1 MKNIYDTLEFN
12 QIKNRIKAFCVGA
25 LARDKIE
32 ALVPYQD
39 LDDLKLAQQYLNQ
52 AMHLIFKYGRL
63 PIGHYQDVEPLLL
76 KATKD
81 GTLFGEDFVQIVYLL
96 NNVKE
101 IENYISEKEVAE
113 NELLQLCNQ
122 LELPKHLLK
131 EINRCIDSS
140 GNVLDSASPEL
151 RRIRR
156 QILSIEANIRTKIEQ
171 VKVANKDYLSQEAI
185 STRNNHLVLPV
196 KAGNK
201 NTVKGIVHAVSA
213 TGQTMFI
220 EPEVIVAMN
229 NQLVHARDDER
240 REVNRILMML
250 SGMVKDNYDIL
261 HDDQEIVVEI
271 DAIFAKAHY
280 GVKIDGIVPEVSDD
294 YDNFS
299 LIRARHPLIDKD
311 EVVANNIVLN
321 APKRMLLISGSNTG
335 GKTVVLKTAGLLSLM
350 ALCAMALPCN
360 QASVPMFDQ
369 ICVDLGDEQSI
380 EQSLSTFSS
389 HMKRLV
395 EITDE
400 ATEKSLVLLDE
411 IGSGTDPKEGQ
422 SIAEAI
428 LRYLHQVNPIIIAST
443 HYSGLKEFA
452 KNEEYILVA
461 AVEFDQ
467 ELMRPTYR
475 LIEGSVGNSYAIEIS
490 ARLGLKPEIVALASQ
505 IKECS
510 LTDSDKL
517 LEKLQNELTQAQI
530 ERDRLEALSNEA
542 EVKMNKYNR
551 MINHFEKQK
560 DDLMEK
566 AKKDANKLLEEAKQ
580 EVDLVVEDLKQQAVL
595 KQHVVIDAKRNLDLL
610 KHEEKKIINEQKH
623 EYQVGDIVKVLSAN
637 RQGEVL
643 SINRKGILTIDMSGL
658 KLNAK
663 AEEVSFI
670 SKKVKP
676 KKVKSNLKSL
686 RKTTNQSFELNII
699 GKRYE
704 EAMELVDKFLDDAL
718 VNNYTMVRVI
728 HGMGTGVLR
737 NGVRKMLDKNK
748 HVISYRDGGPNEGGL
763 GATLVYFE

>member
-12 QIKNRIKAFCVGA
+12 QIKNKVEAFCVSS
-25 LARDKIE
+25 LAKDKIE
-32 ALVPYQD
+32 SLQPYQD
-39 LDDLKLAQQYLNQ
+39 LEDLKLDQKYLDQ
-52 AMHLIFKYGRL
+52 AMHLIYKYGRL
-63 PIGHYQDVEPLLL
+63 PMGHYDDVEPLLL
-76 KATKD
+76 KANKD

-101 IENYISEKEVAE
+101 ITNYLSEKELE
-113 NELLQLCNQ
+113 DNELFQLCNQ
-122 LELPKHLLK
+122 LVLPKQLLN

-140 GNVLDSASPEL
+140 GNILDSASKEL
-151 RRIRR
+151 RKIRR

-171 VKVANKDYLSQEAI
+171 VKAANKDYLSQEAI
-185 STRNNHLVLPV
+185 SSRNNHLVLPV

-220 EPEVIVAMN
+220 EPEIIVSMN
-229 NQLVHARDDER
+229 NQLVHARDDEL
-240 REVNRILMML
+240 REINRILTEL
-250 SGMVKDNYDIL
+250 SRMVKDNYDLL
-261 HDDQEIVVEI
+261 HENQELIVEI
-271 DAIFAKAHY
+271 DVIFAKAGY
-280 GVKIDGIVPEVSDD
+280 GVQIDGVVPAVCED
-294 YDNFS
+294 YSNFS
-299 LIRARHPLIDKD
+299 LIKARHPLIDKD
-311 EVVANNIVLN
+311 KVVANSIVLN
-321 APKRMLLISGSNTG
+321 EPKRILLISGSNTG

-350 ALCAMALPCN
+350 ALCGMAVPCH
-360 QASVPMFDQ
+360 QATVPMFDQ

-395 EITDE
+395 EITNDVSE
-400 ATEKSLVLLDE
+400 RSLVLLDE

-428 LRYLHQVNPIIIAST
+428 LHYLHKVNPLIVAST

-467 ELMRPTYR
+467 EKMIPTYR

-490 ARLGLKPEIVALASQ
+490 SRLGLKEEIVALAYQ
-505 IKECS
+505 IKENS

-517 LEKLQNELTQAQI
+517 LEKLQDELTQVQL
-530 ERDRLEALSNEA
+530 ERDQLEILTNEA
-542 EVKMNKYNR
+542 KNKMNRYER
-551 MINHFEKQK
+551 LISSFEKQK

-566 AKKDANKLLEEAKQ
+566 AKQQANQLLEDSKQ
-580 EVDLVVEDLKQQAVL
+580 EIDLVVEELKKQAEL
-595 KQHVVIDAKRNLDLL
+595 KQHVVIEAKRNLDLL
-610 KHEEKKIINEQKH
+610 KHEEKKIINEEKH
-623 EYQVGDIVKVLSAN
+623 VYQVGDIVKVLSAN
-637 RQGEVL
+637 RQGEIL
-643 SINRKGILTIDMSGL
+643 SINKKGILTISMSGL

-663 AEEVSFI
+663 PEEVSFI

-686 RKTTNQSFELNII
+686 RKSTNQSYELNII

-704 EAMELVDKFLDDAL
+704 EAMLLVDKFLDDAL
-718 VNNYTMVRVI
+718 VNNYSMVRII

-737 NGVRKMLDKNK
+737 NGVKKMLEKNK
-748 HVISYRDGGPNEGGL
+748 NVVSYRDGGPNEGGL

>member
-12 QIKNRIKAFCVGA
+12 QIKNRIKTFCVGA

-32 ALVPYQD
+32 ELMPYQD
-39 LDDLKLAQQYLNQ
+39 LDDLKLAQKYLDQ

-101 IENYISEKEVAE
+101 IENYISEKEVVE
-113 NELLQLCNQ
+113 NELMQLCAQ

-271 DAIFAKAHY
+271 DTIFAKGHY
-280 GVKIDGIVPEVSDD
+280 GVKIDGIVPEVSEN

-321 APKRMLLISGSNTG
+321 APKRTLLISGSNTG

-360 QASVPMFDQ
+360 QAVIPMFDQ

-428 LRYLHQVNPIIIAST
+428 LRYLHQVNPIIVAST

-490 ARLGLKPEIVALASQ
+490 SRLGLNPEIVALAYR
-505 IKECS
+505 IKESS

-517 LEKLQNELTQAQI
+517 LEKLQNELTQVQI

-551 MINHFEKQK
+551 MIDHFEKQK

-580 EVDLVVEDLKQQAVL
+580 EVDLVVEDLKKQAVL

-610 KHEEKKIINEQKH
+610 KHEEKKVVNNEKRD
-623 EYQVGDIVKVLSAN
+623 YQVGDIVKVLSAN
-637 RQGEVL
+637 RQGEIL

-663 AEEVSFI
+663 PEEVSFI

-748 HVISYRDGGPNEGGL
+748 HVVSYRDGGPNEGGL

>member
-1 MKNIYDTLEFN
+1 MKNIQDTLEFN
-12 QIKNRIKAFCVGA
+12 QIKDKVKAFGVGF
-25 LARDKIE
+25 LAKKQIE
-32 ALVPYQD
+32 ALQPYQD
-39 LDDLKLAQQYLNQ
+39 LDDLKLEQKYLDQ
-52 AMHLIFKYGRL
+52 AMRLIYKYGRL
-63 PIGHYQDVEPLLL
+63 PIGHYNDVESLLL
-76 KATKD
+76 KANKD

-101 IENYISEKEVAE
+101 IINYLSEKELEE

-122 LELPKHLLK
+122 LVLPKQLLK

-140 GNVLDSASPEL
+140 GNVLDSASKEL

-156 QILSIEANIRTKIEQ
+156 QILSIEANIRTKMEQ
-171 VKVANKDYLSQEAI
+171 VKTANKDYLSQEAI
-185 STRNNHLVLPV
+185 SSRNNHLVLPV

-201 NTVKGIVHAVSA
+201 NIVKGIVHAMSA
-213 TGQTMFI
+213 TGQTMFV
-220 EPEVIVAMN
+220 EPEIIVSMN
-229 NQLVHARDDER
+229 NQLVHARDDEL
-240 REVNRILMML
+240 REINRILMEL
-250 SGMVKDNYDIL
+250 SKMVKDNYDFL
-261 HDDQEIVVEI
+261 HEDQALLVEI
-271 DAIFAKAHY
+271 DVIFAKAGY
-280 GVKIDGIVPEVSDD
+280 GVQIDGIVPIVSED
-294 YDNFS
+294 YHSFS
-299 LIRARHPLIDKD
+299 LIKARHPLIDQDK
-311 EVVANNIVLN
+311 VVANSIVLN
-321 APKRMLLISGSNTG
+321 DPKRMLLISGSNTG

-350 ALCAMALPCN
+350 ALCGMALPCN
-360 QASVPMFDQ
+360 RAVVPMFDQ

-395 EITDE
+395 EITNE
-400 ATEKSLVLLDE
+400 VSERSLVLLDE

-428 LRYLHQVNPIIIAST
+428 LRYLHQVNPLIVAST

-467 ELMRPTYR
+467 ENMRPTYR

-490 ARLGLKPEIVALASQ
+490 SRLGLKKEIVELAYR
-505 IKECS
+505 IKESS

-517 LEKLQNELTQAQI
+517 LEKLQDELTQVQL
-530 ERDRLEALSNEA
+530 ERDRLDVLASEA
-542 EVKMNKYNR
+542 ENKLNKYNR
-551 MINHFEKQK
+551 LINNFEKQK
-560 DDLMEK
+560 DDLMEQ
-566 AKKDANKLLEEAKQ
+566 AKKQANQLLEDSKQ
-580 EVDLVVEDLKQQAVL
+580 EIDLVVEDLKKQAVL
-595 KQHVVIDAKRNLDLL
+595 KQHVIIDAKRSLDLL
-610 KHEEKKIINEQKH
+610 KHEEKKLINEEKRV
-623 EYQVGDIVKVLSAN
+623 YQVGDIVKVLSAN
-637 RQGEVL
+637 RQGEIL
-643 SINRKGILTIDMSGL
+643 SINKKGILTINMSGL

-663 AEEVSFI
+663 PEEVSFI

-676 KKVKSNLKSL
+676 KKVKSNLKAL

-704 EAMELVDKFLDDAL
+704 EAMLLVDKFLDDAL
-718 VNNYTMVRVI
+718 VNNYSMVRII

-737 NGVRKMLDKNK
+737 NGVRKMLEKNK
-748 HVISYRDGGPNEGGL
+748 NVVSYRDGGPNEGGL

>member
-12 QIKNRIKAFCVGA
+12 QIKNKVISFCVGD
-25 LARDKIE
+25 LAKDKITK
-32 ALVPYQD
+32 LQPFDD
-39 LDDLKLAQQYLNQ
+39 LDDLKLNQKYLDQ
-52 AMHLIFKYGRL
+52 AMQLIYKYGRL
-63 PIGHYQDVEPLLL
+63 PIGYYNDIETLLS
-76 KATKD
+76 KANKD
-81 GTLFGEDFVQIVYLL
+81 GMLFGEDFVQIVYLL

-101 IENYISEKEVAE
+101 IINYLSDKELEE
-113 NELLQLCNQ
+113 NELIQLCNQ
-122 LELPKHLLK
+122 FILPKQLLK

-140 GNVLDSASPEL
+140 GNVLDSASKEL

-156 QILSIEANIRTKIEQ
+156 QILSIETNIRAKMEQ
-171 VKVANKDYLSQEAI
+171 IKVANKDYLSQEAI

-201 NTVKGIVHAVSA
+201 NSVKGIVHALSA
-213 TGQTMFI
+213 TGSTMFI

-229 NQLVHARDDER
+229 NQLIHARDDEIK
-240 REVNRILMML
+240 EINRILMEL
-250 SGMVKDNYDIL
+250 SKQVKDNYDCL
-261 HDDQEIVVEI
+261 HENQELLVEI
-271 DAIFAKAHY
+271 DVIFAKAGY
-280 GVKIDGIVPEVSDD
+280 GIQIDGVIPSINED

-299 LIRARHPLIDKD
+299 LIKARHPLIDRDK
-311 EVVANNIVLN
+311 VVANSIVLTN
-321 APKRMLLISGSNTG
+321 PKRILLISGSNTG

-350 ALCAMALPCN
+350 GLCAMAVPCN
-360 QASVPMFDQ
+360 QATIPMFDQ

-395 EITDE
+395 EITNE

-428 LRYLHQVNPIIIAST
+428 LRYLHQVNPIIVAST
-443 HYSGLKEFA
+443 HYSGLKEYA

-467 ELMRPTYR
+467 ENMKPTYR

-490 ARLGLKPEIVALASQ
+490 SRLGLKKEIVELAYQ
-505 IKECS
+505 IKESS

-517 LEKLQNELTQAQI
+517 LEKLQDELAQI
-530 ERDRLEALSNEA
+530 QIQKDQLEALNHEA
-542 EVKMNKYNR
+542 TNKINKYNR
-551 MINHFEKQK
+551 LISNFEKQK

-566 AKKDANKLLEEAKQ
+566 AKKEANQLLEDSKQ
-580 EVDLVVEDLKQQAVL
+580 EIDLVVEDLKKQAVL

-610 KHEEKKIINEQKH
+610 KHEEKKIVNETNH
-623 EYQVGDIVKVLSAN
+623 VYQVGDIVKVLSAN
-637 RQGEVL
+637 RQGEIL

-663 AEEVSFI
+663 PEEVSFI

-676 KKVKSNLKSL
+676 KKVKSNLKAL
-686 RKTTNQSFELNII
+686 RKSTNQSFELNII

-704 EAMELVDKFLDDAL
+704 EAMALVDKFLDDAL
-718 VNNYTMVRVI
+718 VNNYSMVRII

-737 NGVRKMLDKNK
+737 NGVRKLLDKNK
-748 HVISYRDGGPNEGGL
+748 YVVSYRDGGPNEGGL

>member
-1 MKNIYDTLEFN
+1 MKNINDTLEFN
-12 QIKNRIKAFCVGA
+12 QIKKKVAAFGVSS
-25 LARDKIE
+25 LAKTKIIE
-32 ALVPYQD
+32 LQPYQD
-39 LDDLKLAQQYLNQ
+39 LDELKIDQKYLDQ
-52 AMHLIFKYGRL
+52 AMRLIYKYGRL
-63 PIGHYQDVEPLLL
+63 PMGHYNDVEPLLL
-76 KATKD
+76 KASKD
-81 GTLFGEDFVQIVYLL
+81 GTLFGEDFVQIIYLL

-101 IENYISEKEVAE
+101 IINYISEKELDE
-113 NELLQLCNQ
+113 NELFQLCNQ
-122 LELPKHLLK
+122 LEFPKQLHQ
-131 EINRCIDSS
+131 EINHCIDSS
-140 GNVLDSASPEL
+140 GNVLDHASKEL

-185 STRNNHLVLPV
+185 SSRNNHLVLPV
-196 KAGNK
+196 KAGHK

-220 EPEVIVAMN
+220 EPEIIVAMN
-229 NQLVHARDDER
+229 NQLVHARDDEL
-240 REVNRILMML
+240 REVNRILTEL
-250 SGMVKDNYDIL
+250 SKKVKENYDL
-261 HDDQEIVVEI
+261 LNEDQKLLVAI
-271 DAIFAKAHY
+271 DVIFAKAGY
-280 GVKIDGIVPEVSDD
+280 GVQIDGIVPTISEDHHC
-294 YDNFS
+294 FS
-299 LIRARHPLIDKD
+299 LIKARHPLIDKD
-311 EVVANNIVLN
+311 KVVANSIVLK

-350 ALCAMALPCN
+350 SLCAMAVPCN
-360 QASVPMFDQ
+360 QAVVPMFDQ

-395 EITDE
+395 EITNE
-400 ATEKSLVLLDE
+400 VTAKSLVLLDE

-422 SIAEAI
+422 SLAEAI
-428 LRYLHQVNPIIIAST
+428 LRYLHQVDPLVVAST

-467 ELMRPTYR
+467 DNMRPTYR

-490 ARLGLKPEIVALASQ
+490 SRLGLKEEIVELAYQ
-505 IKECS
+505 IKESS

-517 LEKLQNELTQAQI
+517 LEKLQAELTQVQI
-530 ERDRLEALSNEA
+530 ERDHLATVRKEA
-542 EVKMNKYNR
+542 ENKINR
-551 MINHFEKQK
+551 YDRLLANFEKQK
-560 DDLMEK
+560 DDLLED
-566 AKKDANKLLEEAKQ
+566 AKKQANALLEESKQ
-580 EVDLVVEDLKQQAVL
+580 EIDLVVADLKKQADL
-595 KQHVVIDAKRNLDLL
+595 KPHLVIDAKRNLDLL
-610 KHEEKKIINEQKH
+610 KHQEKKIINEEKRD
-623 EYQVGDIVKVLSAN
+623 YQVGDIVKVLSAN
-637 RQGEVL
+637 RQGEIL
-643 SINRKGILTIDMSGL
+643 SINKKGILTISMSGL

-663 AEEVSFI
+663 PVEVSFI

-676 KKVKSNLKSL
+676 KKVTSNLKSL

-704 EAMELVDKFLDDAL
+704 EAMLLVDKFLDDAL
-718 VNNYTMVRVI
+718 VNNYSMVRII

-737 NGVRKMLDKNK
+737 NGVKKMLEKNK
-748 HVISYRDGGPNEGGL
+748 NIVSYRDGGPNEGGL

>member
-12 QIKNRIKAFCVGA
+12 QIKDNVKAFGVSL
-25 LARDKIE
+25 LAKDKIDSL
-32 ALVPYQD
+32 APYQD
-39 LDDLKLAQQYLNQ
+39 LEDLKLDQKYLDQ
-52 AMHLIFKYGRL
+52 AMRLIYKYGRL
-63 PIGHYQDVEPLLL
+63 PIGHYNDVEPLLL
-76 KATKD
+76 KANKD

-101 IENYISEKEVAE
+101 ITNYLSEKELEV
-113 NELLQLCNQ
+113 NELIQLCNQ
-122 LELPKHLLK
+122 LILPKQLLK

-140 GNVLDSASPEL
+140 GNVLDSASKEL
-151 RRIRR
+151 KRIRR

-171 VKVANKDYLSQEAI
+171 VKKANKDYLSQEAI
-185 STRNNHLVLPV
+185 SSRNNHLVLPV

-201 NTVKGIVHAVSA
+201 NNVKGIVHAMSA

-220 EPEVIVAMN
+220 EPEVIVSMN
-229 NQLVHARDDER
+229 NQLVHARDDEL
-240 REVNRILMML
+240 REINRILMEL
-250 SGMVKDNYDIL
+250 SKMIKDNYDLL
-261 HDDQEIVVEI
+261 HEDQELLVEI
-271 DAIFAKAHY
+271 DVIFAKAGY
-280 GVKIDGIVPEVSDD
+280 GVQIDGIVPDVSED
-294 YDNFS
+294 YHHFS
-299 LIRARHPLIDKD
+299 LLKARHPLIDKD
-311 EVVANNIVLN
+311 KVVANSIVLN
-321 APKRMLLISGSNTG
+321 DPKRMLLISGSNTG

-350 ALCAMALPCN
+350 ALCGMALPCN
-360 QASVPMFDQ
+360 QAVVPMFDQ

-395 EITDE
+395 EITNE
-400 ATEKSLVLLDE
+400 ASERSLVLLDE

-428 LRYLHQVNPIIIAST
+428 LRYLHQVNPLIVAST
-443 HYSGLKEFA
+443 HYSALKEFA

-467 ELMRPTYR
+467 ENMAPTYR

-490 ARLGLKPEIVALASQ
+490 SRLGLKQEIVELAYQ
-505 IKECS
+505 IKESS

-517 LEKLQNELTQAQI
+517 LEKLQNELTQVQL
-530 ERDRLEALSNEA
+530 EKDRLEILAQEA
-542 EVKMNKYNR
+542 ENKLNKYNR
-551 MINHFEKQK
+551 LINNFEKQK

-566 AKKDANKLLEEAKQ
+566 AKKEANQLLEDSKQ
-580 EVDLVVEDLKQQAVL
+580 EIDLVVEDLKKQAVL

-610 KHEEKKIINEQKH
+610 KHEEKKLINEEKH

-637 RQGEVL
+637 RQGEIL
-643 SINRKGILTIDMSGL
+643 SINKKGILTINMSGL

-663 AEEVSFI
+663 PEEVSFI

-686 RKTTNQSFELNII
+686 RKSTNQSFELNII

-704 EAMELVDKFLDDAL
+704 EAMLLVDKFLDDAL
-718 VNNYTMVRVI
+718 VNNYSMVRII

-737 NGVRKMLDKNK
+737 NGVRKMLEKNK
-748 HVISYRDGGPNEGGL
+748 NVVSYRDGGPNEGGL